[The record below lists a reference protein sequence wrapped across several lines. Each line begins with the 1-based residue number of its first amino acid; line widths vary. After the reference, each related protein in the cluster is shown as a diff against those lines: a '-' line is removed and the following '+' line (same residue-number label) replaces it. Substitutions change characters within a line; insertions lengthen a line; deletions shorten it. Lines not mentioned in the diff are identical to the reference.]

1 LPIFNWWKLN
11 KGEIKFLFREPR
23 DPSKKE
29 EKHLIKLYKKI
40 ASNYIDRYG
49 ISKGFKHILNKQR
62 EIAMYKLKYIR
73 TEDRSLLTH
82 MEIAEAQ
89 LSDMTE
95 SGETTDFN
103 ETKAMISKQMGF
115 SIDPKT
121 TTVPEYQGYI
131 LLIQKQWLKK

>member
-1 LPIFNWWKLN
+1 
-11 KGEIKFLFREPR
+11 
-23 DPSKKE
+23 
-29 EKHLIKLYKKI
+29 
-40 ASNYIDRYG
+40 
-49 ISKGFKHILNKQR
+49 
-62 EIAMYKLKYIR
+62 MYKLKYIR